1 MILIIYNKYSFKY
14 VLLLF
19 SIIKKTETKLCI
31 ITFIL
36 IARYIE
42 NC

>member
-14 VLLLF
+14 ILLLF
-19 SIIKKTETKLCI
+19 SMYEKTKIKLCI

-36 IARYIE
+36 IAMYIE
-42 NC
+42 NY